1 MYFLAATF
9 HHQTRYFTDIRL
21 ECSSFAFYKRDLKRS
36 ESILKLKWIIK
47 DGFCQ
52 FLNNRGPSNQVG
64 ESPDL
69 PVSSLETV
77 FKHSNIKN
85 CDQGCRL
92 FTSTSSYLV
101 IIYIF
106 SLFKQTTASLS
117 ESCPVPLEGLFTT
130 TTSLSISNTR
140 REHWRHSEIKLL
152 VREGLTHS
160 RDRTTLCSIIH
171 SIWG

>member
-9 HHQTRYFTDIRL
+9 HHQTRYFTEIRR

-52 FLNNRGPSNQVG
+52 FLNMQQRTLKPSRGIPW
-64 ESPDL
+64 L
-69 PVSSLETV
+69 ASSLETV
-77 FKHSNIKN
+77 FKHWNIKN

-106 SLFKQTTASLS
+106 SLFKQITASLF
-117 ESCPVPLEGLFTT
+117 ESCPVPFEGLSTT

>member
-1 MYFLAATF
+1 MYFLATTF
-9 HHQTRYFTDIRL
+9 HHQTRYFTEIRL
-21 ECSSFAFYKRDLKRS
+21 QCSSFAFYKRDLKRS
-36 ESILKLKWIIK
+36 ESILKLKWINK

-52 FLNNRGPSNQVG
+52 FHKLQRTLKPSRRI
-64 ESPDL
+64 PCL
-69 PVSSLETV
+69 ASSLETV
-77 FKHSNIKN
+77 FKHWNIKN
-85 CDQGCRL
+85 CVQGCRL

-106 SLFKQTTASLS
+106 SLFKQITASLS
-117 ESCPVPLEGLFTT
+117 ENCPVPLEGLFTT

-152 VREGLTHS
+152 VREGLTHL